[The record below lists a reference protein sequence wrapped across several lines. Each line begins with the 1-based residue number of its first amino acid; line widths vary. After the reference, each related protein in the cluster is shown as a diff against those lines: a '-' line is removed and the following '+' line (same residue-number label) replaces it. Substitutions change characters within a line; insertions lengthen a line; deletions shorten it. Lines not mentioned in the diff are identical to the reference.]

1 MALSAGD
8 IHRIAD
14 LGRIDISDEQVK
26 VMQGEL
32 NEQIRSIDTSGVEP
46 MPNPHDGIEHLRD
59 DIVTE
64 GDNRTENMKNA
75 PEKSEGYFLV
85 PQVIE

>member
-1 MALSAGD
+1 M
-8 IHRIAD
+8 
-14 LGRIDISDEQVK
+14 
-26 VMQGEL
+26 
-32 NEQIRSIDTSGVEP
+32 EP